1 MIDPDPLDLLR
12 HRFESPARE
21 TPDCLDDSTLA
32 ALADGTLDPAE
43 RDAVLPHLA
52 TCLRCRGILASVARS
67 LADPGVMRAQ
77 AALEGR
83 DRRRLWLIGLPAA
96 AAAILLVLALPRWVD
111 DVPGR
116 HRGPPAPA
124 AQPVPLSPVGT
135 VAQAGV
141 LRWSSLAG
149 ADRYRV
155 VLFDAG
161 GRVLYEAQVADTSAP
176 LPDSVTLVPG
186 RPYLWKVEA
195 RTGVARWS
203 ASDLVRFSIAPG
215 ARR

>member
-1 MIDPDPLDLLR
+1 MSDPDPLDLLR

-21 TPDCLDDSTLA
+21 TLDCLDDRTLA
-32 ALADGTLDPAE
+32 ALADGTLDPTARE
-43 RDAVLPHLA
+43 AVLPHLA
-52 TCLRCRGILASVARS
+52 TCLRCRGIVASVARS
-67 LADPGVMRAQ
+67 LADPAVTRAQ
-77 AALEGR
+77 AAVGGR
-83 DRRRLWLIGLPAA
+83 DRRRLWLIGVPAA

-116 HRGPPAPA
+116 HRGASAPA

-135 VAQAGV
+135 VAHVGA

-161 GRVLYEAQVADTSAP
+161 GRVLYEAQVADTSAS

>member
-1 MIDPDPLDLLR
+1 MP
-12 HRFESPARE
+12 
-21 TPDCLDDSTLA
+21 T
-32 ALADGTLDPAE
+32 
-43 RDAVLPHLA
+43 
-52 TCLRCRGILASVARS
+52 ILNPS
-67 LADPGVMRAQ
+67 G
-77 AALEGR
+77 
-83 DRRRLWLIGLPAA
+83 
-96 AAAILLVLALPRWVD
+96 
-111 DVPGR
+111 
-116 HRGPPAPA
+116 
-124 AQPVPLSPVGT
+124 
-135 VAQAGV
+135 
-141 LRWSSLAG
+141 
-149 ADRYRV
+149 YRV